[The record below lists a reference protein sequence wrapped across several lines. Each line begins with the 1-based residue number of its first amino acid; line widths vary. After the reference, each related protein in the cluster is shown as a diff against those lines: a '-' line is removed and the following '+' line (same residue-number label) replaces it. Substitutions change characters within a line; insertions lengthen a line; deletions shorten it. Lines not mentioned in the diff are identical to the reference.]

1 MRKRAAAAKPPPPPG
16 GIASDALASGEL
28 AKVTRLFLHFGAMSE
43 RDLDTDIDFDFFE
56 DEPPTEEAAGTER
69 AIRVRRPR
77 GPRRPPRAPTD
88 LTPLLRLV
96 GLIAF
101 AILIVVL
108 LVFWIQS
115 CQESS
120 KNKTYKG
127 YMGKVSEVA
136 SASQTIGRQLSN
148 ALLQTGVR
156 QASLQRRIAG
166 FARQEQLDV
175 ERAREIT
182 PPGRLRDE
190 HAAVVEALQF
200 RVSGL
205 NGLAN
210 ALAATA
216 NTKDVDRAAAV
227 LASQMQRLLASDVV
241 WDDGFKSPSE
251 AVLRR
256 QGVTGT
262 NDSGGPLVPDS
273 NFLQSS
279 DLVTATALSPVLQ
292 RIRGGGVK
300 VTPGTV
306 RGTNI
311 ESTEVLPAGTE
322 LSAGS
327 SNTVTVTTD
336 MAFRVTVKDS
346 GESQEVQ
353 LPVTLTIEQAG
364 AEPIRKTQRI
374 PFINAGDTQAVTFR
388 NFPAPKFG
396 SQATIRVEVK
406 PVPGEK
412 ITDNNSAEYPVI
424 FSVPG

>member
-1 MRKRAAAAKPPPPPG
+1 
-16 GIASDALASGEL
+16 
-28 AKVTRLFLHFGAMSE
+28 MSE

-56 DEPPTEEAAGTER
+56 EEPPTEEAAPEEPT
-69 AIRVRRPR
+69 RRRRRR
-77 GPRRPPRAPTD
+77 GPGRPPRRPTD

-101 AILIVVL
+101 AILVVVL

-136 SASQTIGRQLSN
+136 GASQTIGRQLSN
-148 ALLQTGVR
+148 ALLQTGVKE
-156 QASLQRRIAG
+156 STLQRRIAG

-190 HAAVVEALQF
+190 HQAAIEALEF

-205 NGLAN
+205 TGLAN
-210 ALAATA
+210 ALTATSK
-216 NTKDVDRAAAV
+216 TKDVDRAAAV
-227 LASQMQRLLASDVV
+227 LASQMERLLASDVV
-241 WDDGFKSPSE
+241 WADEFKVPSE
-251 AVLRR
+251 AELRR

-262 NDSGGPLVPDS
+262 NANGGPLVPGS
-273 NFLQSS
+273 TFLPSS
-279 DLVTATALSPVLQ
+279 DLVSATALAPVLQ

-300 VTPGTV
+300 VTPGAI

-311 ESTEVLPAGTE
+311 ESTEVLPSGTE
-322 LSAGS
+322 LSTS
-327 SNTVTVTTD
+327 SNTITVTTD

-346 GESQEVQ
+346 GQSQEVQ
-353 LPVTLTIEQAG
+353 IPVTLTIEQAG
-364 AEPIRKTQRI
+364 AAPIVKRAVI
-374 PFINAGDTQAVTFR
+374 PFINAGDTQTVTFK
-388 NFPAPKFG
+388 NFPAVKFG
-396 SQATIRVEVK
+396 SQATIKVEVR
-406 PVPGEK
+406 PVPGEHN
-412 ITDNNSAEYPVI
+412 TDNNSAEYPAI
-424 FSVPG
+424 FSFPG

>member
-1 MRKRAAAAKPPPPPG
+1 
-16 GIASDALASGEL
+16 
-28 AKVTRLFLHFGAMSE
+28 MSE

-56 DEPPTEEAAGTER
+56 EEPPTKEAAETER
-69 AIRVRRPR
+69 APRGRRPR

-120 KNKTYKG
+120 KNKTYKS
-127 YMGKVSEVA
+127 YMSKVSEVA
-136 SASQTIGRQLSN
+136 SASQTIGRQLST
-148 ALLQTGVR
+148 ALLQTGVK
-156 QASLQRRIAG
+156 QATLQRRIAG

-190 HAAVVEALQF
+190 HAALVEALQF

-216 NTKDVDRAAAV
+216 KTKDVDRAAAV

-241 WDDGFKSPSE
+241 WDDEFKDPSE
-251 AVLRR
+251 AELRR

-262 NDSGGPLVPDS
+262 NDSGGPLVPGS

-279 DLVTATALSPVLQ
+279 DLVTATALAPVLQ

-300 VTPGTV
+300 VTPGAV

-322 LSAGS
+322 LNTD

-353 LPVTLTIEQAG
+353 IPVTLTIEQAG
-364 AEPIRKTQRI
+364 AQPITKRQVI

-388 NFPAPKFG
+388 NFPAPRFG
-396 SQATIRVEVK
+396 SQATLRVEVK